1 MQKLV
6 QQRMKMLEGM
16 PRLIG
21 PMSVKI
27 SDVPT
32 GTWRYHRPVIRH
44 DDCVKCGIC
53 AEYCPCGVI
62 EKIDNKMVIDYT
74 YCKGCGICAQV
85 CPFGAITGCGICTAE
100 CPKKAIDFVLEA
112 DCVKEGK

>member
-16 PRLIG
+16 PQLIG

-74 YCKGCGICAQV
+74 YCKGCGIC
-85 CPFGAITGCGICTAE
+85 TAE
-100 CPKKAIDFVLEA
+100 CPRKAIDFVLEA

>member
-6 QQRMKMLEGM
+6 EQRLKDLESW
-16 PRLIG
+16 PRLVG

-32 GTWRYHRPVIRH
+32 GTWRYRRPVIRH
-44 DDCVKCGIC
+44 DDCVRCGIC

-62 EKIDNKMVIDYT
+62 EKV
-74 YCKGCGICAQV
+74 
-85 CPFGAITGCGICTAE
+85 E
-100 CPKKAIDFVLEA
+100 CPKKAIDFVLESE
-112 DCVKEGK
+112 CGKEAE

>member
-74 YCKGCGICAQV
+74 YCKAASAPPSARKRPSILCWKLTV
-85 CPFGAITGCGICTAE
+85 
-100 CPKKAIDFVLEA
+100 
-112 DCVKEGK
+112 

>member
-74 YCKGCGICAQV
+74 YCKGCGICYEKLGFEQTKY
-85 CPFGAITGCGICTAE
+85 GTT
-100 CPKKAIDFVLEA
+100 DEA
-112 DCVKEGK
+112 AMKLLKLKEGK